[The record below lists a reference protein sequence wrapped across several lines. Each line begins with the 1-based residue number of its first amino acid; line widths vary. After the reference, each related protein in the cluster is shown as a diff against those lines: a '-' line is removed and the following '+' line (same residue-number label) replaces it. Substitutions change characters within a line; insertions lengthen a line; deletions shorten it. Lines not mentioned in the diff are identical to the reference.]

1 MDLLG
6 IAQQGLQTAQVQF
19 DQSARNVVAAGLP
32 DQTPSDSVSLSDA
45 AVSLLSSKN
54 QYQSDLKLAH
64 VADEMTQATLNL
76 LG

>member
-6 IAQQGLQTAQVQF
+6 IAQQGLQTASFQF

-32 DQTPSDSVSLSDA
+32 TQTPSDSVSLSDA
-45 AVSLLSSKN
+45 AVSLLSAKN
-54 QYQSDLKLAH
+54 QYQTDLGVAH
-64 VADEMTQATLNL
+64 VADEMDQATLNI

>member
-32 DQTPSDSVSLSDA
+32 DPTPSDSVSLSDA
-45 AVSLLSSKN
+45 AVSLLSAKN
-54 QYQSDLKLAH
+54 QYQTDLGVAH
-64 VADEMTQATLNL
+64 VADEMNQATLNL
-76 LG
+76 LA